1 VSAMDVPRSDI
12 LQYIL
17 LMYRLEKYKVKKAFV
32 RARVKMVREIYKR
45 VGLWVEDLPGCLSH
59 FDSVQCCHLGS
70 LSSKDFDWFISCSNL
85 ASPPSRLNIYKYTMA
100 YNLVVCHLSTFSYRG
115 NSLFL

>member
-1 VSAMDVPRSDI
+1 MWNSKSCDCVSAMDVPRSDI

-59 FDSVQCCHLGS
+59 FDSAA
-70 LSSKDFDWFISCSNL
+70 IL
-85 ASPPSRLNIYKYTMA
+85 AACPARTLI
-100 YNLVVCHLSTFSYRG
+100 G
-115 NSLFL
+115 